1 MIRIA
6 ACPKRFCATNKC
18 RQRKT
23 LSFLASPTSAVLHS
37 SFPYT
42 SLYSR
47 PRQAK
52 SSAPLPFSGFFPST
66 PLSSFHSNA
75 FQAHPFPTTSHR
87 KAASSV
93 AEEVQEE
100 PPSSSPFPFLPPSPH
115 HSSLPPSSL
124 PTYEHPDVAAWEEN
138 VRQEDIALLSGPRP
152 REWWTGPVALPGHT
166 CPGLLPDGSLT
177 SLPLPHLSPSS
188 SSTRL
193 TRESLAAYFDNTWT
207 LTEVLFAGL
216 QGPEGFYQ
224 PPYHGLRHPL

>member
-1 MIRIA
+1 MRGPRPAAAHVRQIPDHLHSNVVPIAFLFHASPSIQAFPLTMIRIA

-152 REWWTGPVALPGHT
+152 REWWTG
-166 CPGLLPDGSLT
+166 
-177 SLPLPHLSPSS
+177 
-188 SSTRL
+188 
-193 TRESLAAYFDNTWT
+193 REGGRKGGRKGGREEEREARMN
-207 LTEVLFAGL
+207 
-216 QGPEGFYQ
+216 EG
-224 PPYHGLRHPL
+224 RKR